1 MPTTSARALA
11 LALAGALVAE
21 ATPAFAQDRV
31 IPDAQQIEALC
42 PQIGNNGFE
51 LGAVETSAQW
61 SALRAVEDQAPA
73 PLDDASLIHTT
84 WSNRL
89 AAIVWHGPGF
99 EGMETF
105 PWREEIEKRLA
116 AAGWDLHGEGD
127 GLFEPTEYRKSV
139 ATAQG
144 PRHFAVRVAS
154 NGNFELTCGDAAL
167 LDLSAAEAVGD
178 LAEGSPRPLPPPAGW
193 ATEAD
198 AWLAR
203 FDCDNETL
211 VAQFAE
217 LTQLDQTAGA
227 VVASIGEPPNLS
239 AESDYQRRLSTW
251 LRWTIRNSGKVSEE
265 DFGAMED
272 RAVTYNSD
280 ESAEDMTDFIMTAA
294 ALVEADKAD
303 NGKARCTATR
313 AFFASAR
320 TSGEREA
327 ARTARANAIRI
338 EEARKLG
345 IAVD

>member
-1 MPTTSARALA
+1 MAHAVPLSAQ
-11 LALAGALVAE
+11 E
-21 ATPAFAQDRV
+21 RV
-31 IPDAQQIEALC
+31 IPDAEQVEQLC
-42 PQIGNNGFE
+42 PQIGLNGYR
-51 LGAVETSAQW
+51 LGAMETSEDWA
-61 SALRAVEDQAPA
+61 ALHEIESLAPA
-73 PLDDASLIHTT
+73 PLDDATLLYTS

-89 AAIVWHGPGF
+89 AAISWQGAGF
-99 EGMETF
+99 EGMEHF
-105 PWREEIEKRLA
+105 AWLDGVSQGLES
-116 AAGWDLHGEGD
+116 AGWELWGEGD
-127 GLFEPTEYRKSV
+127 GLFEPVEYRKTI
-139 ATAQG
+139 ATADGQ
-144 PRHFAVRVAS
+144 RTFSVQLTS
-154 NGNFELTCGDAAL
+154 NGNFELTCGDADL

-198 AWLAR
+198 SWLAR

-211 VAQFAE
+211 VARFAE

-313 AFFASAR
+313 AFFAGTR

-345 IAVD
+345 IAID